1 MTRPFKTP
9 DYEATLNLTI
19 TLRDALP
26 PNHLARFIVDV
37 IAQLDLSRIYAGY
50 APVGGVAF
58 APEILLGLLFYG
70 YATGIFSSRKIERH
84 TYESIPFRFIA
95 SGLHPDHDTIANFR
109 KTFLGEIQE
118 LFVQILLLAQTA
130 GVFKLGNISL
140 DGSKIHADASK
151 HHAVSYKRLLE
162 LDTELRQE
170 VHALL
175 TLGEQADEGERQLP
189 EGLVIEDELT
199 LRQERLTNLAK
210 AKAVLEARAQERCA
224 AEQAEYETK
233 LREREEKTRQ
243 QGRKPGGRPP
253 QPPTPGPHDHDQYN
267 FTDPD
272 SRVMKNSTD
281 EGFDQHYNAQTAVDQ
296 ASLLIVATS
305 LSNHPND
312 KQEATPTVDA
322 LSPRIGTPDAAAL
335 DNGYWSP
342 GNVKALEARGIDAYI
357 ATGRELHH
365 LSWETFFAKQPVPPA
380 ADASPKVKMAYK
392 LQTEIGRAIYRLR
405 KMTVEP
411 VIGLIKEVLGFRQ
424 FSLRGLSAAA
434 GEWCL
439 VCLAFRLRRQAVACV
454 DGRLNVGAVFAR
466 QDDERK
472 PFGHRLLKKMDDL
485 EPERPRSAIPLR
497 QTPRGV
503 PPRAGTLLGGY
514 GRGR

>member
-1 MTRPFKTP
+1 MTRQFKTP

-37 IAQLDLSRIYAGY
+37 IAQLDLSRIYAGF

-70 YATGIFSSRKIERH
+70 YATGVFSSRKIERH
-84 TYESIPFRFIA
+84 TYESIPFRFVA

-109 KTFLGEIQE
+109 KTFLAEIQE
-118 LFVQILLLAQTA
+118 LFVQILLLAQEA

-151 HHAVSYKRLLE
+151 HHAVSYKRLVE
-162 LDTELRQE
+162 LDTQLRQE

-175 TLGEQADEGERQLP
+175 TLGEQADQGERSLP
-189 EGLVIEDELT
+189 EGLVIENELT
-199 LRQERLTNLAK
+199 IRQERLANLAK
-210 AKAVLEARAQERCA
+210 AKAVLETRAQERDA
-224 AEQAEYETK
+224 TEQVEYQAK
-233 LREREEKTRQ
+233 LHEREEQARQ
-243 QGRKPGGRPP
+243 KGRKPRGHPP
-253 QPPTPGPHDHDQYN
+253 QPPQPGPRDQDQYN

-272 SRVMKNSTD
+272 SRIMKNSTD
-281 EGFDQHYNAQTAVDQ
+281 EGFDQHYNAQAAVDQ

-312 KQEATPTVDA
+312 QKEAEPTLDA
-322 LSPRIGTPDAAAL
+322 IAPQVGKPEAAAL

-342 GNVKALEARGIDAYI
+342 GNVKQLEDRGIDAYI
-357 ATGRELHH
+357 ATGREPHH
-365 LSWETFFAKQPVPPA
+365 HSWETFFAKQPARPP

-424 FSLRGLSAAA
+424 FSLRGLGAAA

-439 VCLAFRLRRQAVACV
+439 VCLAFNLRRLHV
-454 DGRLNVGAVFAR
+454 L
-466 QDDERK
+466 
-472 PFGHRLLKKMDDL
+472 M
-485 EPERPRSAIPLR
+485 
-497 QTPRGV
+497 
-503 PPRAGTLLGGY
+503 AG
-514 GRGR
+514 